1 MLMYALIA
9 ISLVLLGVAGLQFT
23 YLFYIDR
30 VYGERRKYLQTLE
43 QKYSRLSAKLEKA
56 ERRIAEQNEMLAILE
71 PPSSKDDELWADVI
85 GDS

>member
-43 QKYSRLSAKLEKA
+43 QKYSKLSAKLEKA